1 MLDPVTILIKQL
13 PVFTITFDLA
23 NQIVQMQVHREN
35 IFSIESATKKDITIQ
50 SSTAYDIRH
59 GDLGYL
65 YKPSGRGTKY
75 RYLSDRITYDPSN
88 DSIRYGSDYSPGLGY
103 LSQQLFSMSPS
114 LFEYPFPNDRVLNVL
129 IPSAATSDSKGMLF
143 DIGTCFKDE
152 SRQEYVQ
159 IRMSLKKAKNT
170 CFWIE
175 GWAGP
180 TLISPEP
187 LSTKATLS
195 TTT

>member
-59 GDLGYL
+59 GDLGYP
-65 YKPSGRGTKY
+65 YKPGYGTKR
-75 RYLSDRITYDPSN
+75 RYLTDVISYDPSD
-88 DSIRYGSDYSPGLGY
+88 DSIRYGSDYAPGLGR
-103 LSQQLFSMSPS
+103 LSYQLFSMSS
-114 LFEYPFPNDRVLNVL
+114 GLFEYSFPNDRVLNVL
-129 IPSAATSDSKGMLF
+129 IPSATTPDSKGMLF

-152 SRQEYVQ
+152 SEREYVQ
-159 IRMSLKKAKNT
+159 IRMSLKEVKNT
-170 CFWIE
+170 CYWID
-175 GWAGP
+175 GWTGP
-180 TLISPEP
+180 TLISPKP
-187 LSTKATLS
+187 LSIKDTLS
-195 TTT
+195 T